1 MKKSFLLLALN
12 ALEVKLLNARQQFK
26 RDKLDDDVESVNEL
40 LEKTREHIEEVS
52 IYSPDKINLKCE
64 Q

>member
-1 MKKSFLLLALN
+1 MKKSLLLLALN
-12 ALEVKLLNARQQFK
+12 ALEVKLLNARQDFK
-26 RDKLDDDVESVNEL
+26 RNKLDEEVDSLNRL
-40 LEKTREHIEEVS
+40 LEETRQNIEEVS